1 MTKNYLIKQA
11 NFQKIRAY
19 FEKEYIRPYTYANTH
34 QINITEFLKVCEKL
48 GEHQT
53 INITELIAF
62 LKQYYSMVDV
72 VTFLE
77 GNKSNTYVL
86 IRE

>member
-19 FEKEYIRPYTYANTH
+19 FENEYVKPYTYANIH

-48 GEHQT
+48 GEHQQVS
-53 INITELIAF
+53 ITELITF
-62 LKQYYSMVDV
+62 FKQYYSMVDV
-72 VTFLE
+72 ITFLE
-77 GNKSNTYVL
+77 NGKQTTYVL